1 MSPDFEKYAYEQLK
15 TAATQAEC
23 GDENATSHACL
34 NIVLYSRSH
43 QPWLRMLLEAAAIP
57 HWFNHDILAALLPD
71 TTITDEMYTGLIS
84 LPFVESFKG
93 KGYNVHE
100 ATRKALR
107 QRLAHTSPETMRLLS
122 GYAAGY
128 FSFYP
133 DDLPERIY
141 HQMVV
146 DPSEAKVLAHEAKH
160 IWLQTNKPE
169 LIHRLH
175 HNVQELDGF

>member
-23 GDENATSHACL
+23 GDENAMSHACL

-71 TTITDEMYTGLIS
+71 TAITDEMYTGLIS

-93 KGYNVHE
+93 RGYNVHE

-107 QRLAHTSPETMRLLS
+107 RQRSRTVGA
-122 GYAAGY
+122 
-128 FSFYP
+128 
-133 DDLPERIY
+133 
-141 HQMVV
+141 
-146 DPSEAKVLAHEAKH
+146 
-160 IWLQTNKPE
+160 
-169 LIHRLH
+169 
-175 HNVQELDGF
+175 